1 MKLTPLF
8 STTLVASTALVLTGT
23 INKQPLLRT
32 IGEITALGVISQ
44 KIIKKQQ
51 KINVKNQ

>member
-32 IGEITALGVISQ
+32 IGEITALGAISQ